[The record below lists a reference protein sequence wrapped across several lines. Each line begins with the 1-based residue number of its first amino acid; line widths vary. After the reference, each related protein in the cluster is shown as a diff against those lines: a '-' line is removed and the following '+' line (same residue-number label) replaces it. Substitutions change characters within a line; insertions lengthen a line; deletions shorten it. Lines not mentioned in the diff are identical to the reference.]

1 MKAFLV
7 ILVLVTGATAMAC
20 GPAEVAEAISAS
32 EANEPTA
39 LVLSGSALLA
49 LAGALR
55 RLSS

>member
-20 GPAEVAEAISAS
+20 GPGEVAEAIAAS
-32 EANEPTA
+32 DANEPTA
-39 LVLSGSALLA
+39 LLLSGGALLA

-55 RLSS
+55 RLNF